1 MCVCGFLFSRA
12 LKENN
17 VIRAPRCMTELA
29 RGFASSACASA
40 RLAEQQRFAAQWL
53 AIVPAFNQSAAAD
66 FGGGDWTERARRW
79 QDGDS
84 ADARVRPFGKRT
96 PPHRRL

>member
-1 MCVCGFLFSRA
+1 
-12 LKENN
+12 
-17 VIRAPRCMTELA
+17 MTDLV

-53 AIVPAFNQSAAAD
+53 AIVPAFNQSATAD

>member
-1 MCVCGFLFSRA
+1 
-12 LKENN
+12 
-17 VIRAPRCMTELA
+17 MTELA

-66 FGGGDWTERARRW
+66 FGGGDWTE
-79 QDGDS
+79 
-84 ADARVRPFGKRT
+84 
-96 PPHRRL
+96 